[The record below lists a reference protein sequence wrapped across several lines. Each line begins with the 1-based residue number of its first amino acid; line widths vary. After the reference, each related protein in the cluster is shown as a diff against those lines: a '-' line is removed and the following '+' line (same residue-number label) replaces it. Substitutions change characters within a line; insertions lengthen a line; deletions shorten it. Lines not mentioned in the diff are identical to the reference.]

1 MHCIRRAALRSAA
14 SAARGAA
21 PKAPSTQFASQ
32 FTGNKVTA
40 KQCSVSIARFFS
52 QSARVAADE
61 TTEQIKHVE
70 PESSQQAYQKEGPEV
85 IPSTEESESRQSKQ
99 DRAAQVDLPNGIFI
113 RNFVFDVTEGHLTQ
127 MFGKF
132 GNVVD
137 ARIVRDARGLSKGYA
152 FVFMESEDA
161 MKKAISE
168 LDGTFWHGRRIGVAA
183 RGNNTTSSKGGR
195 GSRPPPVEP
204 TKFLFIGNIPYEAT
218 DAELNKMF
226 RELHNVE
233 DVRVAVD
240 RVTGWPRGFAHADF
254 ADVESA
260 KKAMEKLSGFELNGR
275 PLRVD
280 YAQGLGDSR
289 KNSGSRGSRSSN
301 E

>member
-1 MHCIRRAALRSAA
+1 
-14 SAARGAA
+14 
-21 PKAPSTQFASQ
+21 
-32 FTGNKVTA
+32 
-40 KQCSVSIARFFS
+40 
-52 QSARVAADE
+52 
-61 TTEQIKHVE
+61 
-70 PESSQQAYQKEGPEV
+70 
-85 IPSTEESESRQSKQ
+85 
-99 DRAAQVDLPNGIFI
+99 
-113 RNFVFDVTEGHLTQ
+113 
-127 MFGKF
+127 
-132 GNVVD
+132 
-137 ARIVRDARGLSKGYA
+137 
-152 FVFMESEDA
+152 MESEEV
-161 MKKAISE
+161 MKKAIAE

-183 RGNNTTSSKGGR
+183 RGENTPKGGR

-280 YAQGLGDSR
+280 YAQGLGNSR
-289 KNSGSRGSRSSN
+289 KNAGSSGSRSN
-301 E
+301 DE

>member
-1 MHCIRRAALRSAA
+1 
-14 SAARGAA
+14 
-21 PKAPSTQFASQ
+21 
-32 FTGNKVTA
+32 V
-40 KQCSVSIARFFS
+40 KQSSVSIARFFS
-52 QSARVAADE
+52 QTARVAENE

-70 PESSQQAYQKEGPEV
+70 PESSKQAYQKEGPEV
-85 IPSTEESESRQSKQ
+85 IPSTTQTGEPESRHSKQ

-152 FVFMESEDA
+152 FVFMETEEA

-168 LDGTFWHGRRIGVAA
+168 LDGTFWHGRRIGVSP
-183 RGNNTTSSKGGR
+183 RGNNNNSKGGR
-195 GSRPPPVEP
+195 GSRPSSAEP

-226 RELHNVE
+226 RELQNVE

-260 KKAMEKLSGFELNGR
+260 KRALEKLSGFELNGR

-280 YAQGLGDSR
+280 YAQGLGGPRQSAG
-289 KNSGSRGSRSSN
+289 SGRSRSNN